1 HLVNHTKY
9 QHTLPTQS
17 ELDLWFKD
25 SRTGVGTLG
34 TESVTWID
42 IDSNKFAS
50 QEACDR
56 AYQQLLESHQIL
68 NTAWLERTQSGG
80 YRIGVRLNTPK
91 DFTNF
96 KLSEDG
102 DHCGEALGLGRFTV
116 LAPTVGVG
124 AARYENI
131 NRPRELPVVESLE
144 SIGIFSI
151 ASKSKSVPA
160 RPVKIDIP
168 SSENYINL
176 LDCVTKENREIL
188 EGKHNETDDR
198 SALFNKAVKDLL
210 GWANWLNDHNLN
222 FSQNPQDIIRQAG
235 SYFGFHDKR
244 INAILKS
251 V

>member
-1 HLVNHTKY
+1 
-9 QHTLPTQS
+9 
-17 ELDLWFKD
+17 
-25 SRTGVGTLG
+25 
-34 TESVTWID
+34 
-42 IDSNKFAS
+42 
-50 QEACDR
+50 
-56 AYQQLLESHQIL
+56 LLENNKIL

-80 YRIGVRLNTPK
+80 YRIGVKIASPK

-102 DHCGEALGLGRFTV
+102 DHVGECLGRGRFTV

-124 AARYENI
+124 SARYENI

-176 LDCVTKENREIL
+176 LD
-188 EGKHNETDDR
+188 
-198 SALFNKAVKDLL
+198 
-210 GWANWLNDHNLN
+210 
-222 FSQNPQDIIRQAG
+222 
-235 SYFGFHDKR
+235 
-244 INAILKS
+244 
-251 V
+251 